1 MDDLHTQITNVIGS
15 VPAGMEFIVYIFML
29 FFMLTVFHSML
40 SMVIYLMKWV
50 GGVK

>member
-1 MDDLHTQITNVIGS
+1 MDDLFTQIENVIGT
-15 VPAGMEFIVYIFML
+15 VPPGMEFIVYIFML

-40 SMVIYLMKWV
+40 SMVVFLMKWV